1 MSTYK
6 TYLERFNKSRTLKR
20 DTSLDGK
27 LSTEKET
34 YTQFLEVQLDRIS
47 HGLVQIDTFNDRLE
61 MVSAQVSDIEEKSNN
76 SNKLLKLLQS
86 CAENQVSNKLIFENV
101 IGR

>member
-6 TYLERFNKSRTLKR
+6 SYLERFNKSRSMKR
-20 DTSLDGK
+20 DTSLDAK

-47 HGLVQIDTFNDRLE
+47 HGLVQIDTFQDRLD
-61 MVSAQVSDIEEKSNN
+61 MQQAQVQNVEDKVNN
-76 SNKLLKLLQS
+76 SSKLLKLLQS
-86 CAENQVSNKLIFENV
+86 FADNQVT
-101 IGR
+101 